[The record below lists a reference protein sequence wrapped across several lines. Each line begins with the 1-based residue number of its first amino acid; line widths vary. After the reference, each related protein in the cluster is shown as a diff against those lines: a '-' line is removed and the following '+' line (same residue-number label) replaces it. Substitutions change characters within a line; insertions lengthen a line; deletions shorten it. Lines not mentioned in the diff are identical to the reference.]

1 MHVSPVMHG
10 RPAVTVVS
18 WNLRPTEGHPLT
30 ATPARLRSVSYGGG
44 VQSTALLVL
53 AAQRRIDYPLFLL
66 ANVGDDS
73 EHPATL
79 EYVRDVA
86 APYAEKHDIELVVL
100 DRQRRDGTTE
110 TLWGRLMK
118 EESRSLP
125 IPVRMS
131 NGAPGTRSCTSDF
144 KIKVVA
150 KELKRRGAH
159 GGKRC
164 RAHESADYRSDLGAW
179 SDGQR
184 IVGCWPGN
192 IRCRAGVEKSK
203 TAHDCDRGPRDGTTR
218 DGEVCGDC
226 KPSNRATVGIGIS
239 VDEIQRANARRVE
252 PHENM
257 AYPLISIGDDT
268 GLRLNRLDCERLIRD
283 AGLPVPPKS
292 SCFFCPFH
300 KPEAWSDLARERPDL
315 FEKSVQLEDT
325 LNERRR
331 RLGKD
336 EVYLTRF
343 GVPLREAIDTDQPLL
358 PLLDDG
364 SCDSGWCFV

>member
-1 MHVSPVMHG
+1 M
-10 RPAVTVVS
+10 TI
-18 WNLRPTEGHPLT
+18 
-30 ATPARLRSVSYGGG
+30 RSISYGGG

-53 AAQRRIDYPLFLL
+53 AAQGRIDYPLFLM

-73 EHPATL
+73 EDPRTL

-86 APYAEKHDIELVVL
+86 APYAAEHGIELHVL
-100 DRQRRDGTTE
+100 NRLRRDGSTE

-150 KELKRRGAH
+150 RELKRRGAH

-164 RAHESADYRSDLGAW
+164 RPHESADYRHEATSVV
-179 SDGQR
+179 DGQKA
-184 IVGCWPGN
+184 VGCWPGN
-192 IRCRAGVEKSK
+192 IRCRVSSVKSLEP
-203 TAHDCDRGPRDGTTR
+203 HDCDRGPRDGTCST
-218 DGEVCGDC
+218 GEVCGDC
-226 KPSNRATVGIGIS
+226 TPSDRATVGIGIS
-239 VDEIQRANARRVE
+239 LDEIGRANTRRVE

-257 AYPLISIGDDT
+257 AYPLIGIGEDT
-268 GLRLNRLDCERLIRD
+268 GLKLTRLDCERLIRN

-315 FEKSVQLEDT
+315 FDKAADLEDT
-325 LNERRR
+325 LNARRGK
-331 RLGKD
+331 LGKD
-336 EVYLTRF
+336 QVFLTRF
-343 GVPLREAIDTDQPLL
+343 GIPLREAIDTDQPLL
-358 PLLDDG
+358 PLVDDG
-364 SCDSGWCFV
+364 SCDSGWCFT